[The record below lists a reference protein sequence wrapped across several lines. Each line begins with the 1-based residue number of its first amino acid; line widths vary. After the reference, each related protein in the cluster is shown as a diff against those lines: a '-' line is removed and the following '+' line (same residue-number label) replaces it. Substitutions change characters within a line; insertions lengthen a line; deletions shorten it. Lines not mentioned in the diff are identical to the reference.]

1 MSLYHPEH
9 LLGRSAEESVLLN
22 AYFASLSGSSAAVI
36 LIHGESGLGKT
47 KLAETLRQPCLEDDG
62 YFVRGKFDQ
71 MSHGSANSPYS
82 GISSAFADYCSAV
95 ESRCQEEREEVSKKL
110 RKEIKGDERL
120 LFEAIPSLRRII
132 TGGDCYPV
140 EEEEGKLESQV
151 EHSSHRFLYLIRRI
165 ICAISSIGDPIVF
178 LIDDVQWAN
187 KTEIEVLRG
196 ETECN

>member
-1 MSLYHPEH
+1 MKQM
-9 LLGRSAEESVLLN
+9 RSQAIISTLEIDTL
-22 AYFASLSGSSAAVI
+22 AYAIILETSWLRSAVI
-36 LIHGESGLGKT
+36 LIRGESGLGKT

-95 ESRCQEEREEVSKKL
+95 ENRCEEEREEVSQKL

-132 TGGDCYPV
+132 TGGDCFPV